1 KAAKAYLN
9 WLYSP
14 QAQTII
20 THYYYRVNNPEIM
33 GKQTDKIPANRT
45 VPRGRQVWFL
55 AGSDENALCQRRRA
69 GQTVGGGA

>member
-1 KAAKAYLN
+1 MQANGTEKAAKAYLN

-33 GKQTDKIPANRT
+33 GKQADKFPQT
-45 VPRGRQVWFL
+45 ELVPRGRKVWFL
-55 AGSDENALCQRRRA
+55 GRK
-69 GQTVGGGA
+69 